1 MNTLMSPFSFP
12 RPVTVHLSTCAAL
25 RVVVWKL
32 HLFKMPPWEHFSG
45 WLGFVHRLAC
55 LAFHVS
61 GHCVQL
67 SYSSVCCDIS

>member
-12 RPVTVHLSTCAAL
+12 RPVAVHLSTCAAL

-32 HLFKMPPWEHFSG
+32 HLFKMPA
-45 WLGFVHRLAC
+45 LGTLLRVVRVCPPLAC

-61 GHCVQL
+61 GRWSLCTVKL
-67 SYSSVCCDIS
+67 L